1 MTISINQITSKAI
14 ETENPNRIYVDFDKV
29 RLVVEDN
36 ELVGWYDPEQKCCG
50 CSEKDGAE

>member
-1 MTISINQITSKAI
+1 MTISINPITSKAI
-14 ETENPNRIYVDFDKV
+14 ETDDPNRIYVDFDKV